1 MGGRAVDCDGLENR
15 CGGNSTGGSN
25 PSPSARNIGHPVVIP
40 RDVLFCPG
48 FRGFLSAIVPVYI
61 RHRAQYCGQIFTT
74 VKRNVRAGA
83 PQAYVPYGANAYRIQ
98 DFYKRVWAS
107 YFFLNA
113 IAKTVAPATNI
124 IPDSNCPI
132 VRPQLVKKPIWMSG
146 ARNCSHKIRNTAY
159 SIANIPPSAPG

>member
-1 MGGRAVDCDGLENR
+1 MIALILPGISRAESKDTKTIELNVVQVMQLAGDFVEQEKLDATQDILTKVPNTGNPALETER
-15 CGGNSTGGSN
+15 W
-25 PSPSARNIGHPVVIP
+25 
-40 RDVLFCPG
+40 
-48 FRGFLSAIVPVYI
+48 FL
-61 RHRAQYCGQIFTT
+61 RAQIAT
-74 VKRNVRAGA
+74 RNGDID
-83 PQAYVPYGANAYRIQ
+83 GANAYRIQ